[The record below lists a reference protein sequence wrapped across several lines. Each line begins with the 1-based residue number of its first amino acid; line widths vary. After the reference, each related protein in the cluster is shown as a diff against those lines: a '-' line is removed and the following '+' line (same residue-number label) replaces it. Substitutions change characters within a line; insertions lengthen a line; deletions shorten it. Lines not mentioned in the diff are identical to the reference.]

1 MYSTFQDHWNLLY
14 FSNKEIKMLR
24 FIDMKVFHIHRVN
37 GGENICRALHDT
49 FSSFWQNN
57 GCTGSKE
64 NKLISITNRNER

>member
-1 MYSTFQDHWNLLY
+1 
-14 FSNKEIKMLR
+14 MLR

-37 GGENICRALHDT
+37 GGENICRTLHDT

-57 GCTGSKE
+57 GCTGCKE